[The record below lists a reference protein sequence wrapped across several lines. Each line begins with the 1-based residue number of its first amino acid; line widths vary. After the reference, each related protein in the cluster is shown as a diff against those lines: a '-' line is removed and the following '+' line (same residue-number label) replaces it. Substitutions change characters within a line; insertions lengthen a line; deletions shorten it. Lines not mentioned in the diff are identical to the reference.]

1 MSRVGLGQILTSP
14 VFDPGWSGVR
24 TRSCRSKPRSKI
36 RPGRCRTRRRASAA
50 ALWRTHRCRINRK
63 SHKSERAST
72 DNLGAHLL
80 EVFRAFADRG
90 DLTMSGWRAHHTI
103 LVWRLVGGV
112 GKVKD
117 DVGKIEGRCSGL
129 RLVCPKP
136 AELTRRFSDAGREQQ
151 QHMPAP
157 PAASELPCE

>member
-1 MSRVGLGQILTSP
+1 MVGQGQILSWP
-14 VFDPGWSGVR
+14 VFGPGLSGGL
-24 TRSCRSKPRSKI
+24 TRSCRSNSPSKI
-36 RPGRCRTRRRASAA
+36 RSGRCRTRRRASAA
-50 ALWRTHRCRINRK
+50 ALWRTDMDRKTRK

-72 DNLGAHLL
+72 EDLGGHLL
-80 EVFRAFADRG
+80 EVFRAFAHRG
-90 DLTMSGWRAHHTI
+90 NLTMSGWHAHHAI

-129 RLVCPKP
+129 RLVVPES
-136 AELTRRFSDAGREQQ
+136 AERTRRFSDAGRERQ

-157 PAASELPCE
+157 PAGASCCGA